1 MAKVTGP
8 LMSVS
13 ASGKFAGTMVFASW
27 KGRAYSRQLVTPAN
41 PKSAGQT
48 GVRSL
53 MKFLAQAWAALG
65 ASPKGSWAVLAALT
79 NISNFNAF
87 VADAMSNWNSF
98 LAPTQTYPAARAS
111 TGLTITTLTTTGG
124 SGETA
129 VSITPSG
136 STSIWGYILLRSSA
150 EITAPSRSQV
160 VAVLPAD
167 GANAVTYTDSG
178 LTAGTYHY
186 RAVAFNV
193 DGKMGT
199 VKADQTATVS

>member
-1 MAKVTGP
+1 MAKLTGP

-13 ASGKFAGTMVFASW
+13 ASGKFAGTMVFAAW
-27 KGRAYSRQLVTPAN
+27 KGRAYARQYVIPAN

-48 GVRSL
+48 GVRAL
-53 MKFLAQAWAALG
+53 MRFLAQVWAAIDPT
-65 ASPKGSWAVLAALT
+65 PKGTWENLAALT
-79 NISNFNAF
+79 NISNFNAY
-87 VADAMSNWNSF
+87 VAEAMTNWNSF
-98 LAPTQTYPAARAS
+98 LAPSQGYPAARAT
-111 TGLTITTLTTTGG
+111 TGLTITTFTTTGG

-129 VSITPSG
+129 VSITPSAG
-136 STSIWGYILLRSSA
+136 TDIWGYILLRSTT

-160 VAVLPAD
+160 IAVLEAD

-178 LTAGTYHY
+178 LKAGTYHY
-186 RAVAFNV
+186 RVAAFNT